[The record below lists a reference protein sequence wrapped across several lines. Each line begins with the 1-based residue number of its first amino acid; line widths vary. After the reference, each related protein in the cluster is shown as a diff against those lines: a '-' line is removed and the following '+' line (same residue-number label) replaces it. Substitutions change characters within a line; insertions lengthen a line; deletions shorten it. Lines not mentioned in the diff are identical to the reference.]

1 MSQQNPCPMNTIK
14 PTVMA
19 SGELSCLWKDEFSI
33 AKTPF
38 KTSLQEDAAENVI
51 FKHSLEY

>member
-1 MSQQNPCPMNTIK
+1 MSQQNPCPMNAIK

-33 AKTPF
+33 AKT
-38 KTSLQEDAAENVI
+38 SLQEDATENVI
-51 FKHSLEY
+51 FKYSLEY

>member
-1 MSQQNPCPMNTIK
+1 MNTIK

-38 KTSLQEDAAENVI
+38 KTSVQEDATENVI